1 MKELGLYIHIPFCK
15 QKCLYCDFYSM
26 NASEELI
33 DRYFNALIK
42 EIKDVGKNVKDT
54 IIKTI
59 YIGGGTPSYVN
70 CRYIIQT
77 MQTIRDFFSI
87 SEEAEITIEVNP
99 GSASLEKLKNYT
111 ESGINR
117 ISIGMQSINNTTLK
131 TIGRIHSWEDFKQT
145 YNFAREAGFKNINID
160 CMIGLP
166 NQNMQEIE
174 ETAKEIIKLNP
185 EHVSVYSLII
195 EENTQL
201 EKLVSSGQIKLPEE
215 NEEREMYWY
224 IKQSLEENGYNQYE
238 ISNFSKPNYESKHNL
253 DCWHQKEY
261 IGMGVAAH
269 SYTDGCRYSNIN
281 DINKYIKNYEV
292 NKQEDNIIIHE
303 VQDKTSMAKEYI
315 MLSLRTIKGCNINEF
330 YNKFGYDIQKGFK
343 NEFEKLLRDE
353 LICIDNTNIYLSKKG
368 LDLANQ
374 VWQEFI

>member
-26 NASEELI
+26 SASEELI

-42 EIKDVGKNVKDT
+42 EIKDVGQNVKDT

-99 GSASLEKLKNYT
+99 GSASLEKLKNYI

-117 ISIGMQSINNTTLK
+117 ISIGMQSINNNTLK
-131 TIGRIHSWEDFKQT
+131 TIGRIHTWEDFKHT

-160 CMIGLP
+160 CMTGLP

-174 ETAKEIIKLNP
+174 ETAKEIIKLSP

-224 IKQSLEENGYNQYE
+224 IKQALEENGYNQYE

-253 DCWHQKEY
+253 DCWHQKE
-261 IGMGVAAH
+261 
-269 SYTDGCRYSNIN
+269 
-281 DINKYIKNYEV
+281 
-292 NKQEDNIIIHE
+292 
-303 VQDKTSMAKEYI
+303 
-315 MLSLRTIKGCNINEF
+315 
-330 YNKFGYDIQKGFK
+330 
-343 NEFEKLLRDE
+343 
-353 LICIDNTNIYLSKKG
+353 
-368 LDLANQ
+368 
-374 VWQEFI
+374 